1 MKKVTTQG
9 LIGLLKRNY
18 IRIAAQKMDIKRGAK
33 PRFIGVSVTKKGD
46 SFKVFHFKDEEG
58 LISAYKAMVK
68 EGYHITLRAL
78 PDYFHVSETLTSILP

>member
-9 LIGLLKRNY
+9 LVGVLKRNY

-68 EGYHITLRAL
+68 EGYHITMLAL
-78 PDYFHVSETLTSILP
+78 PDYFHVSETF